1 MKILTQKM
9 LGAQGLATEELWL
22 RSFLP
27 GIRIA
32 ETHNL
37 AAQVHRRPSASHRLP
52 ARGEHFIARIE
63 SVVARPSL
71 WLPQLQR
78 TVCVFA
84 VLGLD
89 EDTYARFHSTPP
101 LYAHCPIAH

>member
-9 LGAQGLATEELWL
+9 LGAQGLATEELWFEEASAL
-22 RSFLP
+22 NSNY
-27 GIRIA
+27 

-37 AAQVHRRPSASHRLP
+37 AGTFIGDHPLHIVYLLG
-52 ARGEHFIARIE
+52 GEHFGGRIE
-63 SVVARPSL
+63 SVAARPSL

-84 VLGLD
+84 LLGLD
-89 EDTYARFHSTPP
+89 EDT
-101 LYAHCPIAH
+101 

>member
-9 LGAQGLATEELWL
+9 LGAQGLATEELWFEEASAL
-22 RSFLP
+22 NSNY
-27 GIRIA
+27 

-37 AAQVHRRPSASHRLP
+37 A
-52 ARGEHFIARIE
+52 GTFIGDFGGRIE
-63 SVVARPSL
+63 SVAARPSL

-84 VLGLD
+84 LLGLD
-89 EDTYARFHSTPP
+89 EDT
-101 LYAHCPIAH
+101 